1 MIEKAKKYFNTLS
14 KICVLEH
21 ITFESKTAFYYV
33 ELSLR
38 NDDFKVLRN
47 ESFYNL
53 SEFKKLN
60 KNKLPVVL
68 SVNGIELLNKI
79 NTNSIDSF
87 SDEDFIVSQYD
98 IEENSYF
105 STVRKDSLEETF
117 SFLNTNNYLI
127 MTVQVGAFNILKYS
141 LALSVSSDYSLPHI
155 FNKQDEVF
163 IYDFKSDEQIFYSR
177 IEIEQKEIETNFLSP
192 IATGLDFLLRKQ
204 FQYDNE
210 LDLKNKEESLY
221 LKLIK
226 PSLITIV
233 GLFILLLSINY
244 FYQVYLSKKYEDS
257 EIESK
262 FLTSQKEKLERL
274 QLEVNQKEKVFD
286 EVGIYEGKRFAQY
299 ADIIASLVPK
309 NIILNELL
317 ISPLEKK
324 LKNNIPVEI
333 AKDFIM
339 VSGEVDDIET
349 LNDFLMKIETNS
361 LFKKAKIT
369 EFKQVKLS
377 SEFSLE
383 IEI

>member
-244 FYQVYLSKKYEDS
+244 FYQV
-257 EIESK
+257 
-262 FLTSQKEKLERL
+262 
-274 QLEVNQKEKVFD
+274 
-286 EVGIYEGKRFAQY
+286 
-299 ADIIASLVPK
+299 
-309 NIILNELL
+309 
-317 ISPLEKK
+317 
-324 LKNNIPVEI
+324 
-333 AKDFIM
+333 
-339 VSGEVDDIET
+339 
-349 LNDFLMKIETNS
+349 
-361 LFKKAKIT
+361 
-369 EFKQVKLS
+369 
-377 SEFSLE
+377 
-383 IEI
+383 